1 MKICLWVLHYDRQE
15 VSVRARQDLAD
26 VPSVKLLNKDPQ
38 MAVHIAQQNTM
49 SELPEQ
55 PCTSTCIGS
64 LVGCEQQIPVP
75 GPRLFS
81 SQDAWK
87 QAILQ
92 VL

>member
-1 MKICLWVLHYDRQE
+1 M
-15 VSVRARQDLAD
+15 
-26 VPSVKLLNKDPQ
+26 P
-38 MAVHIAQQNTM
+38 VHIAQQNTM